1 MLDTLRFADRLKHSG
16 FESDQAEGMAR
27 ALGDEMTTQLE
38 HVVTKPDLDMAIG
51 AVRSDLTAV
60 DARLSAKFEAL
71 SAKVDALS
79 TQIKFMFAI
88 QAMLLAL
95 GLIDT
100 VPRIL
105 G

>member
-1 MLDTLRFADRLKHSG
+1 
-16 FESDQAEGMAR
+16 MAR

-38 HVVTKPDLDMAIG
+38 HVVTKSDLDSAIG
-51 AVRSDLTAV
+51 AVRSDVTAV
-60 DARLSAKFEAL
+60 DARLSARFDAL
-71 SAKVDALS
+71 SAKFDALH
-79 TQIKFMFAI
+79 TQVRFMMAI
-88 QAMLLAL
+88 LAVLLAL

>member
-1 MLDTLRFADRLKHSG
+1 
-16 FESDQAEGMAR
+16 MAR
-27 ALGDEMTTQLE
+27 ALGDEMATQLE
-38 HVVTKPDLDMAIG
+38 HVVTKPDLDTAIG
-51 AVRSDLTAV
+51 GIRSDVTAV